1 MHAFMTSA
9 VGTILA
15 SLVIGPSLPAGQSPT
30 HPSSPSI
37 LFSQMIES
45 NPKPPFLQGP
55 TQPME
60 QNPKPYIE
68 QNPRPPIA
76 KDPTPPIEQNPN
88 PPTEKQSK

>member
-68 QNPRPPIA
+68 QNPTPPIA